1 MTPAMFCF
9 LKWKKPRRLL
19 DRAYI
24 CGMEFTDYLIWKA
37 LVVVVLAAAYS
48 FWKGFTGR

>member
-1 MTPAMFCF
+1 MVF
-9 LKWKKPRRLL
+9 LEMKKALRFL

-37 LVVVVLAAAYS
+37 VIVVAVAAVYQ
-48 FWKGFTGR
+48 FWRGLNGK

>member
-1 MTPAMFCF
+1 MTPAMGFF
-9 LKWKKPRRLL
+9 LEMKKALRLL
-19 DRAYI
+19 GRAYI

-37 LVVVVLAAAYS
+37 VAVLVVVAVYE